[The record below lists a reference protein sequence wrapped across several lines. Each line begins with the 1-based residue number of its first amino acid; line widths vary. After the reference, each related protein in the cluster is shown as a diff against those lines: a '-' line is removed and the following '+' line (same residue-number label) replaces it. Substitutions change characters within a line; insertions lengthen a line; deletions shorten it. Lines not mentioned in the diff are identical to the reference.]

1 MTHVIEGFEAL
12 LVLTLAVVF
21 GGAIQQVR
29 EKSKRVLSA
38 MWPAARVAIVAFLAL
53 VLIKYTSD
61 KVVGFLYDR
70 WHLLTYTLIVAAAA
84 GLTCLYRRSKKVA
97 PLVWLVILVASGVGV
112 VLHLFW

>member
-1 MTHVIEGFEAL
+1 MSRVIEGFEAL
-12 LVLTLAVVF
+12 LLLTLAVIF

-29 EKSKRVLSA
+29 EKSKRVLPV
-38 MWPAARVAIVAFLAL
+38 MWPAARVAITAFGAL

-70 WHLLTYTLIVAAAA
+70 WHLLAYALIVVAAA
-84 GLTCLYRRSKKVA
+84 GLTCLFRRSKKMSQ
-97 PLVWLVILVASGVGV
+97 LVWLVILLASATGV